1 VQFNDTR
8 SDATL
13 RSREFKVRNQ
23 TKLIGIGIILMVL
36 LTGIVVNAV
45 FQDVDGPLI
54 YEVDVLPVSPVAGDV
69 ISVVIYCIDRSGIS
83 NAQLSSSLDGEEW
96 QVQDMS
102 FYACL
107 CIAGGRWVAT
117 FGPVSEGDQA
127 QFFVT
132 AFDDGINRNSAD
144 TQIFTIDV
152 TST

>member
-1 VQFNDTR
+1 MIPRTCDI
-8 SDATL
+8 
-13 RSREFKVRNQ
+13 KMKNQ
-23 TKLIGIGIILMVL
+23 TKLICVGSILMIL

-45 FQDVDGPLI
+45 FEDVDGPLI
-54 YEVDVLPVSPVAGDV
+54 YEVDVLPVNPVAGDI
-69 ISVVIYCIDRSGIS
+69 ISVVIYCIDRSGVS

-96 QVQDMS
+96 LIQDMS

-117 FGPVSEGDQA
+117 FGPVSEGAQA

-144 TQIFTIDV
+144 TQIFTIDIV
-152 TST
+152 AT